1 MFVKTF
7 VDTILYDVRD
17 VEGDR
22 LNRIGTVPVIMG
34 LRKTRALL
42 VAVNITLICML
53 PFMYGDVRTL
63 VSILIVY
70 GLAYTLYLMKKRNPQ
85 ILDFLVE
92 GEWMLATL
100 FFLFY
105 F

>member
-1 MFVKTF
+1 
-7 VDTILYDVRD
+7 
-17 VEGDR
+17 
-22 LNRIGTVPVIMG
+22 
-34 LRKTRALL
+34 
-42 VAVNITLICML
+42 
-53 PFMYGDVRTL
+53 MYGDVITL

-70 GLAYTLYLMKKRNPQ
+70 GLAYTLYLMKKRDPL